1 MFKST
6 KVTEIMSA
14 VFVGGTKTRHLST
27 EVKDTDAL
35 EQRLKTLLR
44 ELEEL
49 DRQEEED
56 DRASEVE
63 EFEKELEGQRH

>member
-1 MFKST
+1 MFYSKLCLCID
-6 KVTEIMSA
+6 VGTE
-14 VFVGGTKTRHLST
+14 TRQLSHD
-27 EVKDTDAL
+27 VKDTDAL

-49 DRQEEED
+49 DRQEDEEQKQGT
-56 DRASEVE
+56 EVE